1 MRMLGHRLKTALRQA
16 ANAIGYDIV
25 GFDGNNARARLAR
38 ALHRLDIGTVLDVG
52 ANRGDY
58 GRFLREL
65 GYRGEIVSFE
75 PLPDAFQQL
84 SKRAAAD
91 SKWNAVPIGLG
102 DQDQELTI
110 HVAANSQSSSFLPML
125 DAHEKAA
132 PESRY
137 QGTVTARIRRLD
149 HVFHDHCQAGRPVFL
164 KIDTQGFERKVL
176 EGAAGILDAVPL
188 VQLECSLVHLYQG
201 GDVIEDLV
209 GSVRARGYDP
219 IDLHPT
225 FFHQEDG
232 RLMQIDM
239 LFELRTWPVR

>member
-1 MRMLGHRLKTALRQA
+1 MRMLGHRLKTALRRG

-38 ALHRLDIGTVLDVG
+38 ALHRLDISTVLDVG
-52 ANRGDY
+52 ANRGDF
-58 GRFLREL
+58 GWSLREL

-75 PLPDAFQQL
+75 PLPDAFHQL

-91 SKWNAVPIGLG
+91 GNWKAVPIGLG
-102 DQDQELTI
+102 DQDQELAI

-125 DAHEKAA
+125 EAHEIAA

-149 HVFHDHCQAGRPVFL
+149 HVFHDYCQANRPVFL
-164 KIDTQGFERKVL
+164 KIDTQGFERKVM
-176 EGAAGILDAVPL
+176 EGAAGILGAVPL

-209 GSVRARGYDP
+209 GWMRDLGYDP
-219 IDLHPT
+219 IDLQPA
-225 FFHQEDG
+225 FFHQNDG
-232 RLMQIDM
+232 RLMQTDV
-239 LFELRTWPVR
+239 LFERRM